1 MVGNHTSQSVDI
13 DKSFTGGNNQ
23 CRHRVGR
30 SGRTRTVGLSV
41 PNAARYQLRHT
52 PSKPVYITVYCIKV
66 YATIPSMIQVIISI
80 AAAIVALIIT
90 ELFAFKNV
98 IKQELARKISH
109 IVISASVISWV
120 FFVNMQV
127 ILGLGLIFLAAAIVE
142 RELNIFSSARYVGRR
157 SWGELFFPLGL
168 VIIAF
173 LDPSKWIFISAM
185 LYLGAADSAAAL
197 IGKAK
202 GKHRYFNKKSL
213 EGSAAFFAVSV
224 FVTVWVVL
232 IAPTGLSGNWTA
244 VIWLPFVATIVEAL
258 SPWGLDNLFIPVLV
272 VAVLKLLPVAV

>member
-1 MVGNHTSQSVDI
+1 
-13 DKSFTGGNNQ
+13 
-23 CRHRVGR
+23 
-30 SGRTRTVGLSV
+30 
-41 PNAARYQLRHT
+41 
-52 PSKPVYITVYCIKV
+52 
-66 YATIPSMIQVIISI
+66 MIQVIISI